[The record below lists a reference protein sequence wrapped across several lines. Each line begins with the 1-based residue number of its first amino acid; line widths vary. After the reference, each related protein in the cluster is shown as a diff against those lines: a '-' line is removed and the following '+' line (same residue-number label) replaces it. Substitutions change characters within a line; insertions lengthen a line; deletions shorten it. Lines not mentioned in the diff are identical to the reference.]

1 MNAGE
6 NKPTGLLRLLK
17 KVILPPRGG
26 RITLSANERIDEL
39 LHFSI
44 QAKFAYVNKLERSR
58 CGRADCRL

>member
-17 KVILPPRGG
+17 KVIPPQGG

-44 QAKFAYVNKLERSR
+44 QAKFAYVNKLNKP
-58 CGRADCRL
+58 RAW

>member
-6 NKPTGLLRLLK
+6 NEPTGLLGLLK
-17 KVILPPRGG
+17 KSDSPPKGG

-44 QAKFAYVNKLERSR
+44 QAKFAYVNKLNKP
-58 CGRADCRL
+58 RAW

>member
-6 NKPTGLLRLLK
+6 NEPMGLLRLLK

-44 QAKFAYVNKLERSR
+44 QAKFAYVNKLNKP
-58 CGRADCRL
+58 RAW

>member
-6 NKPTGLLRLLK
+6 NKPTGRVRVLK
-17 KVILPPRGG
+17 KVILPPGG

-44 QAKFAYVNKLERSR
+44 QAKFAYVNKLNKP
-58 CGRADCRL
+58 RAW

>member
-6 NKPTGLLRLLK
+6 NKPTGRVRLLK
-17 KVILPPRGG
+17 KVILSPPLGG

-44 QAKFAYVNKLERSR
+44 QTKFAYVNKLNKP
-58 CGRADCRL
+58 RAW

>member
-6 NKPTGLLRLLK
+6 NKPTGRVRLLK
-17 KVILPPRGG
+17 KSDSPPNGG

-44 QAKFAYVNKLERSR
+44 QAKFAYVNKLNEPRVW
-58 CGRADCRL
+58 

>member
-6 NKPTGLLRLLK
+6 NEPTGLLRLLK
-17 KVILPPRGG
+17 KVIPPPKGG

-44 QAKFAYVNKLERSR
+44 QAKFAYVNKLNKPRTW
-58 CGRADCRL
+58 